1 MRKLNILPALFLIV
15 VLSGA
20 GAYKLQPVPVQ
31 AVKNL
36 ELAKVDTVAGL
47 LIFAY
52 SQPVN
57 QYKELAHITVQQR
70 FTGEPK
76 EQINTALKLIKKEY
90 PEANGV
96 IFTGNNMQ
104 QATIIK
110 L

>member
-1 MRKLNILPALFLIV
+1 MKNFHISFMLLLF
-15 VLSGA
+15 SGLA
-20 GAYKLQPVPVQ
+20 GAVAFTIKPEPVQ
-31 AVKNL
+31 VVKNL
-36 ELAKVDTVAGL
+36 EYAKADTVAGL

-52 SQPVN
+52 SQPLN
-57 QYKELAHITVQQR
+57 QYKTLAQITVQQR

-104 QATIIK
+104 KAIVVK